1 MSIREI
7 QEHDNM
13 GGFSCG
19 VAALDVY
26 LQRHAYVNHVVGISR
41 CFVLPHADPGRGI
54 LGFYTLSAK
63 SVDVGT
69 VGPHVAATRLP
80 RYPLGVI
87 YIGSFA
93 VEQQSQG
100 QGYGRQLIGH
110 ALRTAGGL
118 MSELG
123 AVGVYLEAHDERAR
137 AFYLQH
143 GFIDLVPDG
152 EAPYPMFLPR
162 GTLQAALS
170 GKAP

>member
-1 MSIREI
+1 
-7 QEHDNM
+7 M

-19 VAALDVY
+19 VAVLNVY

-41 CFVLPHADPGRGI
+41 CFVLPHADSSRGI

-69 VGPHVAATRLP
+69 VGGHVPAERLP

-93 VEQQSQG
+93 VDQQAQG
-100 QGYGRQLIGH
+100 QGYGKQMIGH
-110 ALRTAGGL
+110 ALRTARGL

-143 GFIDLVPDG
+143 SFIDLVPTG
-152 EAPYPMFLPR
+152 VAPHPMFLPR
-162 GTLQAALS
+162 GTLQAAFS
-170 GKAP
+170 GKTP